1 MNNYSSLY
9 LLLLLLIV
17 QASSQ
22 ALTTTPPPPPNKY
35 LDWNS
40 DIVANLNI
48 ENPSCSVL
56 SSTLNTQ
63 STKWY
68 RAKAFPTIYSMA

>member
-22 ALTTTPPPPPNKY
+22 VLTTTPPPNYY
-35 LDWNS
+35 LDWNN
-40 DIVANLNI
+40 DIVANGNI
-48 ENPSCSVL
+48 LNPSFSVL

-68 RAKAFPTIYSMA
+68 RAKAFPSIYNMT

>member
-1 MNNYSSLY
+1 M
-9 LLLLLLIV
+9 LIV

-22 ALTTTPPPPPNKY
+22 ALTTTPPPTPPPNKY
-35 LDWNS
+35 LDWNTE
-40 DIVANLNI
+40 VANGNI

-68 RAKAFPTIYSMA
+68 RAKAFPSIYSMA